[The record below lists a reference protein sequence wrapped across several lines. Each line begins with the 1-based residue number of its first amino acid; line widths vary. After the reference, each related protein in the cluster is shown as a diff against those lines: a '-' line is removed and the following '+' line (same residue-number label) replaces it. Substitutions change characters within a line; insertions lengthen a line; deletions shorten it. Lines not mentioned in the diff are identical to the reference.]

1 MMSHMAH
8 KTTDHTMLERFAADT
23 IDTLTCGGLALS
35 APFRA
40 TRCNSDMRMHEYI
53 ADLEKLRSCKRKGP
67 GQAPGPSHSPM
78 LKTDNALVPQSFQKE
93 TGPKPRAL
101 QEKNP
106 SLG

>member
-8 KTTDHTMLERFAADT
+8 KTTDHTMLERFAAGT

-40 TRCNSDMRMHEYI
+40 TRCNSDMRMDKYI
-53 ADLEKLRSCKRKGP
+53 ADLEKPAFATCAGGTEAAASCKRKGP

-78 LKTDNALVPQSFQKE
+78 LKTDNALVPQ
-93 TGPKPRAL
+93 
-101 QEKNP
+101 
-106 SLG
+106 

>member
-1 MMSHMAH
+1 MMSHMAR

-53 ADLEKLRSCKRKGP
+53 ADPEKPTCTVSSG
-67 GQAPGPSHSPM
+67 GQIFP
-78 LKTDNALVPQSFQKE
+78 FI
-93 TGPKPRAL
+93 
-101 QEKNP
+101 
-106 SLG
+106 

>member
-53 ADLEKLRSCKRKGP
+53 ADLEKLRSCKRKSP
-67 GQAPGPSHSPM
+67 GQAEDG
-78 LKTDNALVPQSFQKE
+78 
-93 TGPKPRAL
+93 
-101 QEKNP
+101 
-106 SLG
+106 